1 MQFSIA
7 RFCVEITVTD
17 RRKPWELG
25 LVAKR
30 RLAEQVA
37 AIAETQGHGHK
48 IDRIKVLRQIARD
61 RGWTDFTLRDTKE
74 WVEAAY
80 AENGS
85 GAVL

>member
-1 MQFSIA
+1 MQFSIG
-7 RFCVEITVTD
+7 RFRIEVTVTD
-17 RRKPWELG
+17 ERRPWELG
-25 LVAKR
+25 RIARR
-30 RLAEQVA
+30 RLAEEISA
-37 AIAETQGHGHK
+37 MAEIQGHGHK

-61 RGWTDFTLRDTKE
+61 RGWNDFTLRDTKE